1 MNPVYGRADA
11 PYLFVMLSEP
21 SERMMS
27 WFWKKLLAAGIY
39 KSDARIVYM
48 LDEPP
53 QGAGGKA
60 TKAQLRVAQ
69 QRFEEEINESDPK
82 VVLPLG
88 GDSLYA
94 LTGIRQ
100 AIFDSRGY
108 LIYDRLHRSVEQ
120 SVYTQIGVYKNASK
134 ATGAKRGDPK
144 MKWQKQAGAALLTGR
159 GLTVIPLFTLD
170 HIRVEGFALSPVL
183 KEDLLRA
190 RRVVEGTCHPVDANF
205 TYCTTREQLSPYV
218 FPNAS
223 FIAVD
228 IETHGVDNEVIDLVS
243 FSDGT
248 VSASLEWGEDTRR
261 LIESLFKIEG
271 VYFALHNSP
280 FDIPRLRANG
290 VNILDVVVETRIFD
304 TMFGAVVIQPD
315 LHKALGRVAS
325 LYLDCEPWKWRI
337 LSEADPKRYSALD
350 SFMTSLLAQQQA
362 KVMQALGTWNLF
374 MGQGGHPG
382 PGEMATIPTLT
393 EMSREGIPINVP
405 YVMEW
410 LPKLERRLLR
420 YERLWSKNFP
430 DTKYAS
436 PKSLQKL
443 FYGEWGL
450 PFQRGREDNVS
461 TDELACVALGAFVE
475 IQGRLPT
482 FDGPWKHDPRCTK
495 RVFDLLLRLRDTA
508 KLLGTYVAPVAL
520 MGVKRVHPQYLPV
533 SKDAESG
540 AGGSMSSKG
549 NTSTGRLASYNPNI
563 QNQPKKMR
571 GLYIPD
577 DPDHCFIQ
585 GDYKSAELCVMAW
598 MAEDHRLIADLAG
611 DMHQKNADRLG
622 ITRKVA
628 KNVTYASQYLAG
640 PSKQS
645 EMILKQEH
653 MFVSPAECLR
663 VSDAIWGH
671 YERVKVYKE
680 HLVTLCKQ
688 KKYIQNPFGRIRF
701 FHANEAPAAVD
712 FQPQSVVADCLWCV
726 LKPVNDMAHSLGGR
740 MYTTVHDSVLVAVPS
755 QNVEECIK
763 RLRAIMEQK
772 FDIVQPGFFIP
783 VEFEVGAPG
792 ASWGEI
798 KPYENH

>member
-1 MNPVYGRADA
+1 
-11 PYLFVMLSEP
+11 MLSAP
-21 SERMMS
+21 SERMS
-27 WFWKKLLAAGIY
+27 AWFWKKLFAAGIY
-39 KSDARIVYM
+39 KTDSRIVYM

-60 TKAQLRVAQ
+60 TKAQLRVSQ
-69 QRFEEEINESDPK
+69 QRFEEEINASNPK
-82 VVLPLG
+82 VVLPMG
-88 GDSLYA
+88 GDPLYA

-120 SVYTQIGVYKNASK
+120 SVYTQVGVYKNKSK
-134 ATGAKRGDPK
+134 ATGAARGDPK
-144 MKWQKQAGAALLTGR
+144 MKWVKQAGKALLTGR
-159 GLTVIPLFTLD
+159 GLTTIPLFTLD

-190 RRVVEGTCHPVDANF
+190 RRVVEGTLCQVDTNFKYFTTPVEV
-205 TYCTTREQLSPYV
+205 RQHV
-218 FPNAS
+218 FPNLP

-243 FSDGT
+243 FSDGI
-248 VSASLEWGEDTRR
+248 VSASLEWTEETRQ
-261 LIESLFKIEG
+261 LIEELFALGTKHPE

-290 VNILDVVVETRIFD
+290 VYISDEVVEKRIFD

-325 LYLDCEPWKWRI
+325 LYLDCEPWKWKI
-337 LSEADPKRYSALD
+337 ISEADPKRYSALD
-350 SFMTSLLAQQQA
+350 SFITSLLARQQA
-362 KVMQALGTWNLF
+362 KVMQALGTWDLF
-374 MGQGGHPG
+374 MGQGEHPG

-393 EMSREGIPINVP
+393 EMSRMGIPINVE
-405 YVMEW
+405 YVMKW
-410 LPKLERRLLR
+410 MPVLEKNLLR
-420 YERLWSKNFP
+420 YERLWAKNFP

-450 PFQRGREDNVS
+450 PFQRGREDNIS
-461 TDELACVALGAFVE
+461 TDELACVALAAFVE
-475 IQGRLPT
+475 VQGKLPT

-508 KLLGTYVAPVAL
+508 KLLGTYVGPVAL
-520 MGVKRVHPQYLPV
+520 LGQQRVHPQYLPV

-540 AGGSMSSKG
+540 ASGSMSSKG

-563 QNQPKKMR
+563 QNQPKKTR
-571 GLYIPD
+571 ILYVPD

-598 MAEDHRLIADLAG
+598 MADDHRLMADLAG

-653 MFVSPAECLR
+653 LYVSPAECLR

-671 YERVKVYKE
+671 YDRVKIYKE
-680 HLVTLCKQ
+680 HLITLCKQ

-712 FQPQSVVADCLWCV
+712 FIPQSVVADCLWCV
-726 LKPVNDMAHSLGGR
+726 LKEVAEMAKRYGGR
-740 MYTTVHDSVLVAVPS
+740 IYTTVHDSILIAVPQAVKEAAAS
-755 QNVEECIK
+755 EMQ
-763 RLRAIMEQK
+763 RIMERH
-772 FDIVQPGFFIP
+772 FDNVAEGFFIP
-783 VEFEVGAPG
+783 VELEIAGPGRPWSEVEKVTEAV
-792 ASWGEI
+792 A
-798 KPYENH
+798 

>member
-653 MFVSPAECLR
+653 MFV
-663 VSDAIWGH
+663 
-671 YERVKVYKE
+671 
-680 HLVTLCKQ
+680 
-688 KKYIQNPFGRIRF
+688 
-701 FHANEAPAAVD
+701 
-712 FQPQSVVADCLWCV
+712 
-726 LKPVNDMAHSLGGR
+726 
-740 MYTTVHDSVLVAVPS
+740 
-755 QNVEECIK
+755 
-763 RLRAIMEQK
+763 
-772 FDIVQPGFFIP
+772 
-783 VEFEVGAPG
+783 
-792 ASWGEI
+792 
-798 KPYENH
+798 